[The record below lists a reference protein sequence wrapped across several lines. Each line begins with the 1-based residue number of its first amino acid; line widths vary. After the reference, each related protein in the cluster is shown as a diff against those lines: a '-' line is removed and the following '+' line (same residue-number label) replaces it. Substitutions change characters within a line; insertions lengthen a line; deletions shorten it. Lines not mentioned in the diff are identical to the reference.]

1 MKWQILINLPFFLHT
16 LPIMRKNYFK
26 IALSAITLLCSL
38 MSFAQF
44 TVSMNGLYVNNQPV
58 SGTTITFDNNSSSI
72 SVNLNADVTATNPP
86 SDSNPGTITIYYKR
100 SSSSSENTPSGGNGG
115 GMLFLGGT
123 FSSRSFV
130 VTLNSG
136 DFNETGGVLYAEYKT
151 YSGIAYKSSNYN
163 VVKQPAPAITNNTIT
178 GNQTI
183 YAGQSASTINGNTP
197 SGGTGSYTYKWERNT
212 SGSWSVISGATSSS
226 YSPGALFQTTQF
238 RRIVQS
244 GSQSSTSGS
253 VTVTV
258 QDSPPITNNS
268 IENNQSINEG
278 ASAAI
283 TGSNPSGGNG
293 SGTYT
298 YVWEKNAGSS
308 WVVIT
313 NELTKNLSSQTPF
326 LTTKYRRI
334 VKSGN
339 APVSTSNEVT
349 ITVIPAPQLTNNTI
363 TYFNG
368 VLYGSNHTGGISTYS
383 YSWAF
388 EIQGGLQFI
397 GSGKDLTI
405 PSSVYDNPGG
415 TIKRII
421 NSGRQTSVS
430 NVYTV
435 PSITAI
441 TNNVI
446 TQFNGSSKIN
456 GSTPSG
462 GSGAYTYSWI
472 LVLEEP
478 YNLPETTKDI
488 TLNATALQYIAI
500 NNGIGTLRRI
510 VKSGNK
516 TSVSE
521 AITIVITPAIQN
533 NTISLNGTMITG
545 STPTGGNG
553 TYQYSWFLRSN
564 EDPYF
569 FTENT
574 QNLNLSSYS
583 WIFALM
589 ANDPTAVIER
599 TVKSGN
605 ASSTSNSVRN

>member
-1 MKWQILINLPFFLHT
+1 
-16 LPIMRKNYFK
+16 MRKNYFK

-58 SGTTITFDNNSSSI
+58 SGSTITFGNNSSSI

-151 YSGIAYKSSNYN
+151 YSGIAYKSANYN
-163 VVKQPAPAITNNTIT
+163 VVKQPTPAITNNSIT

-197 SGGTGSYTYKWERNT
+197 SGGTGSYTYKWEKNA

-258 QDSPPITNNS
+258 QNSPPITNNT
-268 IENNQSINEG
+268 IGENQTINEG
-278 ASAAI
+278 ATAAII
-283 TGSNPSGGNG
+283 TGSSPQGGNG
-293 SGTYT
+293 SGTYA
-298 YVWEKNAGSS
+298 YSWEKNTTGS
-308 WVVIT
+308 WEIIA
-313 NELTKNLSSQTPF
+313 NASSFNFSSHTPF
-326 LTTKYRRI
+326 VTTKYRRI

-339 APVSTSNEVT
+339 ASASTSNEIT
-349 ITVIPAPQLTNNTI
+349 INVIPAPALLNNTLSYLNGMIWGSLPTGGTGVYTYGWYLFNADDPYNFVETTKDLYVIDDVFKYLESYPNGVIVRTVRSGRQTITSSPLTLPTSTVIQNNVIKQVNNGYLIDGSKPTGGIGRYTYLWTLFNAEAPYTFPDVGEDLNLSVSDLAYIKNFPNAVIVRSVTSGSKYSNSSAISITQPILNNTI
-363 TYFNG
+363 T
-368 VLYGSNHTGGISTYS
+368 
-383 YSWAF
+383 
-388 EIQGGLQFI
+388 
-397 GSGKDLTI
+397 
-405 PSSVYDNPGG
+405 
-415 TIKRII
+415 
-421 NSGRQTSVS
+421 
-430 NVYTV
+430 
-435 PSITAI
+435 
-441 TNNVI
+441 
-446 TQFNGSSKIN
+446 
-456 GSTPSG
+456 
-462 GSGAYTYSWI
+462 
-472 LVLEEP
+472 
-478 YNLPETTKDI
+478 
-488 TLNATALQYIAI
+488 
-500 NNGIGTLRRI
+500 
-510 VKSGNK
+510 
-516 TSVSE
+516 
-521 AITIVITPAIQN
+521 
-533 NTISLNGTMITG
+533 LNGTMITG

-564 EDPYF
+564 EGPYF
-569 FTENT
+569 FTENGS
-574 QNLNLSSYS
+574 NLSLSSYQ
-583 WIFALM
+583 WVFTLM

-599 TVKSGN
+599 IVKSGDIILN
-605 ASSTSNSVRN
+605 SNGVRN